1 MPSCLNHIDVMQ
13 GLNRCTRCGK
23 TFCGD
28 CLVELK
34 GGFFCAPCK
43 SEQVKDIQSGVDAT
57 QLPLAG
63 TGARFAAQFIDGIV
77 MRVVTIPLNF
87 IFTTGAIQPGSTN
100 QAMSML
106 VVVLL
111 IQFGLWY
118 LYEALM
124 LQWRGQTLG
133 KMALKIKV
141 VTPEGNDI
149 AASQAWIRP
158 LIRIL
163 MTVTI
168 IVDYIPAFF
177 TKGKTCIHDM
187 VAKTR
192 VVKLQA

>member
-1 MPSCLNHIDVMQ
+1 MPSCMNHAEVME
-13 GLNRCTRCGK
+13 GLNKCTRCGK

-34 GGFFCAPCK
+34 GGFFCAVCK

-63 TGARFAAQFIDGIV
+63 IGARFAAQFIDGIV

-87 IFTTGAIQPGSTN
+87 IFTSGAVAPGSPDEVMGT
-100 QAMSML
+100 MVMIML
-106 VVVLL
+106 VQ
-111 IQFGLWY
+111 IGLWF
-118 LYEALM
+118 LYEGLM

-141 VTPEGNDI
+141 VTPEGGDI
-149 AASQAWIRP
+149 AGSQAWIRP
-158 LIRIL
+158 LVRSV
-163 MTVTI
+163 MVVTLI
-168 IVDYIPAFF
+168 IDYIPAFF
-177 TKGKTCIHDM
+177 SKQKTCIHDM
-187 VAKTR
+187 AAKTR